1 MNTIEAKCFKVL
13 TCDPNDDV
21 VDNFSSLHVGV
32 AKKYAVNT
40 YTEASLFEKIS
51 KLADAEAKE
60 LLIHIYTYEGKVME
74 IKGDGKFWNHSHVN
88 QNTGNHPDGLGDGE
102 SEYALRDIEVG
113 EELLSDYSSYH
124 PVGWFEEMC
133 KK

>member
-1 MNTIEAKCFKVL
+1 MIWKC
-13 TCDPNDDV
+13 DDTT
-21 VDNFSSLHVGV
+21 
-32 AKKYAVNT
+32 VNT
-40 YTEASLFEKIS
+40 YTEASLLEKIS
-51 KLADAEAKE
+51 KLTDAEAKE

-102 SEYALRDIEVG
+102 SEYAMRDIEVG

-133 KK
+133 KKYGASSCIEIGTEFNNV